1 MWFQNLFE
9 LSVSVRVGEDKICY
23 DICWS
28 PEYCSSL
35 ERRKRLSLATFL
47 IHVIPTKGL
56 AHWVLQMKRT
66 TFSTVQWVI
75 MKTVTFDVEEN
86 KIKTFPIF

>member
-9 LSVSVRVGEDKICY
+9 LSVSVRVGGDKICY

-35 ERRKRLSLATFL
+35 ERIKLLSSATFL
-47 IHVIPTKGL
+47 IQVIPTKGL
-56 AHWVLQMKRT
+56 AHSVVQMKRT
-66 TFSTVQWVI
+66 TFSTMQWVI
-75 MKTVTFDVEEN
+75 MKTVMFDVEEI